1 MAMSYR
7 SILVHLETS
16 THARARLEFAL
27 QLARRFHARLTGVFS
42 AYVPDSHALFIMAG
56 TASYYVE
63 HERQRKEKCDELK
76 RLFHAELARLE
87 VDGQWIAAEGYPNE
101 SMPPYARLADLGV
114 ASQTDLEDPESF
126 IAEQFIEN
134 LIMAAGRPVLVMPS
148 SGTFADCGKQV
159 LIAWDGSREATR
171 ALHDAMPF
179 LSDAANVILLTV
191 NADRDEP
198 TGQRIPGADIAL
210 TLARHG
216 VKVEVREVNADRCT
230 PVGEVLLS
238 QAADRGCDLVVM
250 GAYAHARLREL
261 VMGGATR
268 TLLRSMTVP
277 VLFSH

>member
-1 MAMSYR
+1 MSYK
-7 SILVHLETS
+7 SILVHLDTS
-16 THARARLEFAL
+16 THARARLELAL
-27 QLARRFHARLTGVFS
+27 QLAHRFQARLTGVFS

-63 HERQRKEKCDELK
+63 HERQRQERCDELK
-76 RLFHAELARLE
+76 RLFHAELTRLE
-87 VDGQWIAAEGYPNE
+87 VDGQWISAQGYPNE
-101 SMPPYARLADLGV
+101 SMPPYARLADLVV
-114 ASQTDLEDPESF
+114 AGQTDVDDPESF
-126 IAEQFIEN
+126 IAEQFVEN
-134 LIMAAGRPVLVMPS
+134 LIMAAGRPVLLMPS
-148 SGTFADCGKQV
+148 SGSFTDCGKHV

-179 LSDAANVILLTV
+179 LSHAANVTLLTV

-198 TGQRIPGADIAL
+198 PGQRIPGADIAL

-216 VKVEVREVNADRCT
+216 AKVEVREVNVERFA
-230 PVGEVLLS
+230 PIGEVLLS
-238 QAADRGCDLVVM
+238 QAADLGSDLIVM
-250 GAYAHARLREL
+250 GAYAHTRLREL

>member
-1 MAMSYR
+1 MNYQT
-7 SILVHLETS
+7 ILVHLDAS
-16 THARARLEFAL
+16 THAPARLELAL
-27 QLARRFHARLTGVFS
+27 QFARRFHARLTGVFS
-42 AYVPDSHALFIMAG
+42 AYVPDSHALLVMVG

-63 HERQRKEKCDELK
+63 HERQRQERCVDLK
-76 RLFHAELARLE
+76 RLFLAALARLG
-87 VDGQWIAAEGYPNE
+87 VDGQWISAEGYPNE
-101 SMPPYARLADLGV
+101 SMPPYARLADLVV
-114 ASQTDLEDPESF
+114 AGQTDLNDPESF
-126 IAEQFIEN
+126 IAEQFVEN
-134 LIMAAGRPVLVMPS
+134 LIMAAGRPVLLMPS
-148 SGTFADCGKQV
+148 SGSFAECGRHV

-179 LSDAANVILLTV
+179 LSSAANVTLLTV

-216 VKVEVREVNADRCT
+216 VKVEVREVNAERFT

-238 QAADRGCDLVVM
+238 QAADLGCDLIVM
-250 GAYAHARLREL
+250 GAYAHTRLREL

>member
-1 MAMSYR
+1 MSYT
-7 SILVHLETS
+7 SILVHLDTS
-16 THARARLEFAL
+16 THANARLELAA
-27 QLARRFHARLTGVFS
+27 QLAHRFHAKLTGVFS
-42 AYVPDSHALFIMAG
+42 AYVPDSHTLFIMAG
-56 TASYYVE
+56 TASYYAE
-63 HERQRKEKCDELK
+63 HARQRQEQRDELK

-87 VDGQWIAAEGYPNE
+87 VDGQWISAEGYPNE
-101 SMPPYARLADLGV
+101 AMPPYSRLADLVV
-114 ASQTDLEDPESF
+114 AGQTDLNDPESF
-126 IAEQFIEN
+126 VAEQFVEN
-134 LIMAAGRPVLVMPS
+134 LIMAAGRPVLLMPS
-148 SGTFADCGKQV
+148 SGSFADCGKHV

-179 LSDAANVILLTV
+179 LSNATNVTLLTI

-198 TGQRIPGADIAL
+198 AGHRIPGADIAL

-216 VKVEVREVNADRCT
+216 VKVEVREVNADRYA

-250 GAYAHARLREL
+250 GAYAHTRLREL